1 MARRGDRSGEPV
13 IGGQAG
19 DRRAGP
25 PSRAVAAV
33 IAGVLTVVWL
43 GLVWLVL
50 PAPTASAH
58 AYLLASTPPD
68 GYALPIQPAAVTLDF
83 DEPVTIGVAA
93 LIMSDRAGKPYPL
106 GPASLSLAGRRLSAP
121 LATRLDQ
128 GGYRIRWEV
137 TVDDGDLVS
146 GVISFAVGT
155 ATALPPTPVSASV
168 DSPLVVA
175 ARWVLFAGLALAL
188 GGLVGDGLT
197 RRVVHEADRVP
208 DTTVQT
214 GLPRPAVIPGAILGM
229 LAALVLA
236 AGQVGLDPT
245 QLGRAGPGRVPLT
258 ELGGFALALVVEIV
272 LTPTLTRRHARAQ
285 PRTPAMA
292 SRASWTVA
300 IGRGVGSAP
309 PTRAV
314 LTRALAGVPLLAVVA
329 AEGWRAHPH
338 TASPVWGTALTL
350 AHLVAG
356 SVWIGA
362 LIHVLRVARNWRHHD
377 GRGLTRLLVY
387 DYSRLALVLVGL
399 VVVTGT
405 LDAVIMLPT
414 PAALLATPYGL
425 VLVAKLAGV
434 LLVLGFAGAAR
445 RRLRRSITAP
455 TVTALG
461 RTARAEALGLL
472 SVLGIAALLV
482 STAPPRPA
490 TDTLAA
496 APPPIGPTVP
506 AGTLAGYTTVIATA
520 SAGQLLLRMTVPGR
534 DDLGTTNTTGR
545 GGTSGQPSP
554 DYRISA
560 RVSTP
565 EGAPRTLTPRRCGP
579 GCFTSP
585 VDWRDGTNQVHLDIS
600 APPWP
605 AATAVLDIPWPPH
618 PDTATLPR
626 TLAVMRAIPTMT
638 VHQAVTSNYTGDPGP
653 EIPLR
658 FSGTDYLSAE
668 PYKTGGGNPIALPAG
683 PGVTELRLAFPQGI
697 AIRLLLDQDSR
708 ILREEE
714 TTPNHLVTTTF
725 EYPPASR

>member
-1 MARRGDRSGEPV
+1 M
-13 IGGQAG
+13 
-19 DRRAGP
+19 
-25 PSRAVAAV
+25 
-33 IAGVLTVVWL
+33 VLTGVWL

-50 PAPTASAH
+50 PAPVASAH

-68 GYALPIQPAAVTLDF
+68 GYALPSQPAAVSLDF
-83 DEPVTIGVAA
+83 DEPVSIGAAA
-93 LIMSDRAGKPYPL
+93 LGLSDLAGQPYPL
-106 GPASLSLAGRRLSAP
+106 GSASLSLAGRRMSAP
-121 LATRLDQ
+121 LAARLPE

-137 TVDDGDLVS
+137 TADDGDLVS
-146 GVISFAVGT
+146 GVISFAVGA

-197 RRVVHEADRVP
+197 RRVVREADPAP
-208 DTTVQT
+208 DTALDT
-214 GLPRPAVIPGAILGM
+214 GLPRPAVVPGAALGM
-229 LAALVLA
+229 LAAVVLA
-236 AGQVGLDPT
+236 AGQIGLDPT
-245 QLGRAGPGRVPLT
+245 QPERTGPARVPLT
-258 ELGGFALALVVEIV
+258 ELGGFALALAVALV
-272 LTPTLTRRHARAQ
+272 LTATSSRWHAPAAQ
-285 PRTPAMA
+285 PRTPATTT
-292 SRASWTVA
+292 RAPLTPAV
-300 IGRGVGSAP
+300 GRGVGGAL
-309 PTRAV
+309 PTRAG
-314 LTRALAGVPLLAVVA
+314 LTRAAAGVPLLAVVA

-338 TASPVWGTALTL
+338 TVSPVWGTALTL

-356 SVWIGA
+356 SVWTGA
-362 LIHVLRVARNWRHHD
+362 LIHVLRVARRWHGHPDR
-377 GRGLTRLLVY
+377 RGLTRLLVY

-399 VVVTGT
+399 IVVTGT

-434 LLVLGFAGAAR
+434 LLVLGFARAAR
-445 RRLRRSITAP
+445 RRFRRSITAP
-455 TVTALG
+455 SVPALG
-461 RTARAEALGLL
+461 RGARAETLGLL

-482 STAPPRPA
+482 STAPPAPVTA
-490 TDTLAA
+490 ALA
-496 APPPIGPTVP
+496 APPPPIGATVP

-534 DDLGTTNTTGR
+534 DDLGTTNTTTGR
-545 GGTSGQPSP
+545 GGTSGQRSP
-554 DYRISA
+554 DYRLSA

-565 EGAPRTLTPRRCGP
+565 EGASRTLAPRRCGP

-618 PDTATLPR
+618 PDTTVLPR

-658 FSGTDYLSAE
+658 FSGTDYLTAE

-725 EYPPASR
+725 EYPPTSR